1 MLIAVTGATG
11 FIGRYIVNRLLE
23 AEHRC
28 RCWYRPESD
37 RGGFVAAKRDRLEW
51 VEGRLGDE
59 ESAER
64 LVQGVEGLVHGAL
77 EWPRGRFTGD
87 EGDLL
92 NFAQVNVMGSLRL
105 FEAARRAKVARVVF
119 LSTCAVHDRI
129 LPDRPLDE
137 AHPLWPHSHY
147 GAHKAAVE
155 KFIHAYGLGS
165 GWAICALRPTGVY
178 GMRRPVEASKW
189 YRLVRQVVEGRNVSS
204 AAGGK
209 EVHAADVA
217 KAVEILLKAPAERV
231 AGESF
236 NCYDLYV
243 ADQDVAQIAKRIT
256 ASGSEIE
263 MLNKGPKHQIQTGK
277 IRALGMEFGGREL
290 LERTVGELVEA
301 ARK

>member
-1 MLIAVTGATG
+1 MLIAVTGGTG

-23 AEHRC
+23 GGHTC

-37 RGGFVAAKRDRLEW
+37 RGGFVGAASERLQW

-59 ESAER
+59 DAGER
-64 LVQGVEGLVHGAL
+64 LVQGAEALVHGAL
-77 EWPRGRFTGD
+77 EWERGSFVGR

-92 NFAQVNVMGSLRL
+92 SFAQANVMGSLRL
-105 FEAARRAKVARVVF
+105 FEAARRAKVKRVVF
-119 LSTCAVHDRI
+119 ISTCAVHDRI
-129 LPDRPLDE
+129 LSDRALDE

-147 GAHKAAVE
+147 GAHKAAIE
-155 KFIHAYGLGS
+155 KFIHAYGLGG

-178 GMRRPVEASKW
+178 GLRRPVEASKW
-189 YRLVRQVVEGRNVSS
+189 YRLVRQVVEGRRVSS

-217 KAVEILLKAPAERV
+217 KATELLINAPAERV

-243 ADQDVAQIAKRIT
+243 ADQDVAQIAKRL
-256 ASGSEIE
+256 SGSKAEIE
-263 MLNKGPKHQIQTGK
+263 LLNKGPKNQIQTGK
-277 IRALGMEFGGREL
+277 IRALGMKFGGPGL
-290 LERTVGELVEA
+290 LEKTVGELVEA
-301 ARK
+301 GK